1 MNIKGIILIN
11 FLVTFSLFS
20 GVNAQEY
27 FRMSADFTTKT
38 KRAEGKSN
46 LTRGKIF
53 YDKYT
58 KELIYDI
65 HFPEKEKWVVQGS
78 WVYKLVDDSVYF
90 SEELPSLNEFTVFHL
105 SLNSNLAYFGLNEA
119 QFSIGK
125 LDKVGDLVVS
135 YWNIPPHIQKMI
147 SSIAIAQKDNS
158 LHSVVIAGEDK
169 EVVSKQFFK
178 DYIKIGGFE
187 FPGTIIQ
194 ISYDENKREN
204 YQVMEFKNIVLN
216 DTENEENYH
225 YKLGK

>member
-1 MNIKGIILIN
+1 
-11 FLVTFSLFS
+11 
-20 GVNAQEY
+20 
-27 FRMSADFTTKT
+27 MSADFTTKT